1 MTVLQIKMVYF
12 DISDWQFEALE
23 NFFEVLDLQ
32 GLDRNGLLP
41 QAQTL
46 FAQNLEEEEIIK

>member
-12 DISDWQFEALE
+12 EISNWQFEALE